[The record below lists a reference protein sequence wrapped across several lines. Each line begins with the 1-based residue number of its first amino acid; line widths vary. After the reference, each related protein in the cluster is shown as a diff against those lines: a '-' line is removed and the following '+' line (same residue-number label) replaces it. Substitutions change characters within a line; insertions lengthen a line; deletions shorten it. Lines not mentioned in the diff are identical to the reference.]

1 MSPLRKI
8 GLFIEKIEGRV
19 GTASLLL
26 MILMLVGKAAGFIKL
41 HLIARFFGISTELD
55 IFWAAFALP
64 DFIFSLLVVG
74 TVNAALIPVFIKI
87 LKKEDK
93 KVLSETLT
101 SVLLVLCGLLIVF
114 TSIFYFLIPFV
125 AHALFTGQEVW
136 GVIRL
141 DPVLSE
147 ASTEDYIQLYITLSR
162 LMLAS
167 PFILSVSSILSAYLQ
182 SHKKFLYASLA
193 PVAYNVGILVSILF
207 FTFFAPQFGIYSL
220 GYAVVFGSLCH
231 LLIQLPGIFALYTP
245 TPIRFKLSTYVKE
258 IFKLS
263 IPRVFGLT
271 VEQIA
276 TLFNTFLSFTLGAG
290 ALSAFSF
297 ANSLRAL
304 PVDIL
309 SGSFLQAMFPHLNEA
324 AQKDDKHES
333 LKVLYFRA
341 FMLMLIIGILL
352 LVLVLILRIP
362 IVRIIFGAG
371 RFSWSATVATSFV
384 LAFFAPT
391 IIFQAIASLNI
402 RTFYAINN
410 TRIPFAI
417 SAIGVTVSILFSI
430 LFTNFFSH
438 YQDFTRLFATFS
450 QNPFSFDYLGS
461 IMSMFGWF
469 LVRNRSFAAVAGLAF
484 GLSCALF
491 FEVIASIVLLS
502 REIKLVPYL
511 KKNEYILNDIYLLVA
526 SGLGSM
532 GIGYIVYKILDEF
545 ILNTAYTISLITLT
559 IIVGT
564 IISIVYIFLS
574 KSVWQKY
581 IILSKYTKHF
591 SHYFHKK

>member
-8 GLFIEKIEGRV
+8 GIFIEKVEERV

-26 MILMLVGKAAGFIKL
+26 MILMLIGKAAGFFKL

-55 IFWAAFALP
+55 VFWAAFALP

-87 LKKEDK
+87 LKKEEK
-93 KVLSETLT
+93 KVLSQTLT
-101 SVLLVLCGLLIVF
+101 SVLLILVALLILFGTV
-114 TSIFYFLIPFV
+114 FYFLIPFV
-125 AHALFTGQEVW
+125 AHALFSGQEIW

-147 ASTEDYIQLYITLSR
+147 ASTEEYIQLYITLSR
-162 LMLAS
+162 MMLAS
-167 PFILSVSSILSAYLQ
+167 PFILSVSSILGAYLQ
-182 SHKKFLYASLA
+182 SHKRFLYASLA
-193 PVAYNVGILVSILF
+193 PVAYNVGILAAIGF

-220 GYAVVFGSLCH
+220 GYAVIFGSLCH

-245 TPIRFKLSTYVKE
+245 TPIRLTLSKHVRE

-263 IPRVFGLT
+263 IPRVLGLT
-271 VEQIA
+271 VEQFA
-276 TLFNTFLSFTLGAG
+276 VLFNTFLSFTLGAG

-304 PVDIL
+304 PVDLL

-324 AQKDDKHES
+324 AQKDDDKEE

-341 FMLMLIIGILL
+341 LMLILIVGILL
-352 LVLVLILRIP
+352 MVLVLILRMP

-371 RFSWSATVATSFV
+371 RFSWSATVVTSFV

-391 IIFQAIASLNI
+391 ILFQAIASLNI

-410 TRIPFAI
+410 TKVPFAI
-417 SAIGVTVSILFSI
+417 SAVGVVLSILFSVF
-430 LFTNFFSH
+430 FTNFFSH
-438 YQDFTRLFATFS
+438 YHDFTRLFSDFTS
-450 QNPFSFDYLGS
+450 NPIAFDYIGS
-461 IMSMFGWF
+461 IISMFSWF
-469 LVRNRSFAAVAGLAF
+469 IIRNQSFAAVAGLAF

-491 FEVIASIVLLS
+491 FEVVVSLALLS
-502 REIKLVPYL
+502 RQIKFTPFIR
-511 KKNEYILNDIYLLVA
+511 KNEYILNDIYLLVA

-532 GIGYIVYKILDEF
+532 GIGYIVFRTLDEF
-545 ILNTAYTISLITLT
+545 VLNTAYTFQLIVLT
-559 IIVGT
+559 VIVG
-564 IISIVYIFLS
+564 IVISSVYIFLS
-574 KSVWQKY
+574 KNVWRKY
-581 IILSKYTKHF
+581 IIIEKYKKYF
-591 SHYFHKK
+591 SRYFHRK